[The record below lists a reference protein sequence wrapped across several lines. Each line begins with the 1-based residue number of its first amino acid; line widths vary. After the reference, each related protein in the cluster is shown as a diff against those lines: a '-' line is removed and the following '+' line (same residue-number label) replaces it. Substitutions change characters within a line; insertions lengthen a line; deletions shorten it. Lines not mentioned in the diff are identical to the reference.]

1 MHTSYSVS
9 KYLICIILSLSA
21 VCSLARQNISLSGI
35 AGYSILAKNDD
46 NSMDNRWTEY
56 LLNQSKRR
64 IKDNSIIINKK
75 TDKKDFLNI
84 YVHIDGYKSSDYS
97 ISARNNELTLTAAS
111 EKVMLWLVYQF
122 ISKIAESDSRW
133 NASDL
138 DPAIISWND
147 TGRKFDFGYRSIYS
161 SAMSDPDKIAISSDM
176 HVDYDWGL
184 WGHNL
189 RKVFS
194 GNTIPSDAMA
204 TVNGKKSDSQ
214 FCFSSE
220 TLMKAMSEYITDS
233 YGNGN
238 DGNTGW
244 FSIVPD
250 DNMEVC
256 TCEKCKKAG
265 NTGKSA
271 TPAVTSLITRLAKKF
286 PNHHFY
292 TSAYNTTSEAPLQ
305 KLPENAGVL
314 ISAIDLPLNTHGT
327 NSKEYT
333 TWKAKLMKW
342 KSVTDKV
349 IVWDY
354 MRNFDDY
361 LTPYPC
367 LLSIQQRLRWFNS
380 IGVYGV
386 FFNGSGDDYSSFDD
400 LQTYIISSLLKNCDI
415 DVADCTKKYLDK
427 FYPISHKMIYDYY
440 IGLENEVKEKNI
452 TLDWYSGI
460 DNALVSYL
468 DADKFRTFYSELDRI
483 SKSAKDEER
492 KKLNMLLTALNFTQL
507 EIIRSG
513 HFKDEIKNKEK
524 TNEYIEL
531 LKGFANFKNM
541 VKYKEAYG
549 NLSEYTEL
557 WEKNTYFKENDGY
570 PISVSNYNKLTDGY
584 YGSAFDYHTHW
595 VILKKESNE
604 FNIGEIKSGKD
615 ITVEMSFMNAPRWK
629 ISPPSKIEIFQNG
642 VLKGSWEQS
651 DKTYDDFSVI
661 KAKINIKS
669 IQPGKGLRV
678 LVYKG
683 NKPQIACD
691 EINVYDIKK

>member
-21 VCSLARQNISLSGI
+21 VCSLAGQNTFLSGMT
-35 AGYSILAKNDD
+35 GYSILAKND
-46 NSMDNRWTEY
+46 NSSMDNKWAEY

-64 IKDNSIIINKK
+64 IKDSSIIVDRK
-75 TDKKDFLNI
+75 TNKKDFLNI
-84 YVHIDGYKSSDYS
+84 YVHIDSSKDIDYS
-97 ISARNNELTLTAAS
+97 ISATNNELTLTAAT
-111 EKVMLWLVYQF
+111 EKVMLWLIYQF

-133 NASDL
+133 NAGDL
-138 DPAIISWND
+138 DPAIISWQD
-147 TGRKFDFGYRSIYS
+147 KGRRFDFGYRSIYS
-161 SAMSDPDKIAISSDM
+161 SAMSDPDRIALSGDM

-194 GNTIPSDAMA
+194 SNTIPSDAMA

-220 TLMKAMSEYITDS
+220 ILMKTISEYITDS

-244 FSIVPD
+244 FSIVPN

-265 NTGKSA
+265 NTSKSA
-271 TPAVTSLITRLAKKF
+271 TPAVTSLITKLAKQF
-286 PNHHFY
+286 PKHHFY
-292 TSAYNTTSEAPLQ
+292 TSAYNTTTEAPLQ

-314 ISAIDLPLNTHGT
+314 ISAIDLPLNTNGI
-327 NSKEYT
+327 NSKEYSS
-333 TWKAKLMKW
+333 WKNILAKW

-367 LLSIQQRLRWFNS
+367 LMSIQQRLKWYKS
-380 IGVYGV
+380 LGVYGV

-415 DVADCTKKYLDK
+415 DVADCTKKYLER
-427 FYPISHKMIYDYY
+427 FYPISHKVIYDYY
-440 IGLENEVKEKNI
+440 IGLENTVKEKNI
-452 TLDWYSGI
+452 SLEWYSGI
-460 DNALVSYL
+460 DTALGNYL
-468 DADKFRTFYSELDRI
+468 DADSFRTFYSELDRI

-513 HFKDEIKNKEK
+513 YFKDEIKNKEK
-524 TNEYIEL
+524 TNEYVEL

-541 VKYKEAYG
+541 TKYKEAYG
-549 NLSEYTEL
+549 NLSEYTDS
-557 WEKNTYFKENDGY
+557 WKKNTYFKENEGY
-570 PISVSNYNKLTDGY
+570 HISVSNYNKLTDGY

-595 VILKKESNE
+595 VILREESNE
-604 FNIGEIKSGKD
+604 FNISEIKSGKD
-615 ITVEMSFMNAPRWK
+615 ITVLMSFLNAPKWK
-629 ISPPSKIEIFQNG
+629 ISLPSKIEIFQDG
-642 VLKGSWEQS
+642 VLKGSWNPNN
-651 DKTYDDFSVI
+651 KAYDDFSVV
-661 KAKINIKS
+661 KAEINISS
-669 IQPGKGLRV
+669 IKPEKGLRI
-678 LVYKG
+678 LVHKG
-683 NKPQIACD
+683 NKPQMACD